1 MRCPSCGSVYEVREM
16 HLVSSKDGHFLL
28 SMNCSK
34 CSLPVWVNVFAG
46 SKRASEIRSEL
57 TVNDLH
63 LLDRDPISTEEVLAF
78 STYIRDFDGNFQAI
92 FKKQS

>member
-1 MRCPSCGSVYEVREM
+1 M

-46 SKRASEIRSEL
+46 DKRASEMRPEL

-63 LLDRDPISTEEVLAF
+63 LVDRAPISTEEVLAF
-78 STYIRDFDGNFQAI
+78 STYIRNFDGD
-92 FKKQS
+92 FKKILK